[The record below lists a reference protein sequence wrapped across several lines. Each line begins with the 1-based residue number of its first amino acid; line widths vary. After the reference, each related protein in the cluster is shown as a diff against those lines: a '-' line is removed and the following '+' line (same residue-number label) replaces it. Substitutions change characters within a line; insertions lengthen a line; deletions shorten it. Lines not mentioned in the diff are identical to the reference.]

1 MSDTIK
7 VTPEAKDANT
17 QIGSITDGGLTDQI
31 NSLNQQAQIL
41 ADPNV
46 WDGPHAEQ
54 FRNEI
59 WPSVH
64 KRLTDAA
71 AAVNEVKA
79 HSQTIHSDISQAGGG
94 AA

>member
-1 MSDTIK
+1 MSDIIK

-31 NSLNQQAQIL
+31 NSLHQQAQIL
-41 ADPNV
+41 ADPNF
-46 WDGPHAEQ
+46 WDGPHAVQ
-54 FRNEI
+54 FRNQI
-59 WPSVH
+59 RPSVH